1 MRAHLTVRRT
11 LALLPLCGLLALP
24 FALHAQEP
32 APSPTAPPDA
42 AAVAEGNAQT
52 GAEAA
57 REDPPPPPDGT
68 IAEGRGL
75 IALFKSGGFL
85 MWPILLCSVVTLTFI
100 LERAMGLRAR
110 HIFPPQLA
118 AELRALAGEGRVKE
132 ALARCM
138 LDRSP
143 FASLMH
149 ACLQR
154 SGNSGFEMESALE
167 EAGARLLYD
176 LRRNCKPLSV
186 MADVAPLLGLMGT
199 VTGMIK
205 AFDVVARSGALG
217 RTELL
222 AEGIAE
228 ALLTTA
234 FGLLVAVP
242 AIVAYH
248 IYRAKAENLL
258 REMEDAALDILA
270 ALRGAGGEAGAAAS

>member
-1 MRAHLTVRRT
+1 MTRA
-11 LALLPLCGLLALP
+11 LALMPLFGMLALQP
-24 FALHAQEP
+24 ALRAQEP
-32 APSPTAPPDA
+32 ATSPAPPA
-42 AAVAEGNAQT
+42 AAVAAGREVEDAQ
-52 GAEAA
+52 AA
-57 REDPPPPPDGT
+57 GQTDPSPPPDGT
-68 IAEGRGL
+68 IAEGHGL
-75 IALFKSGGFL
+75 IAMFNSGGFL

-110 HIFPPQLA
+110 HIFPPRLA
-118 AELRALAGEGRVKE
+118 SELRALAREGRAGE
-132 ALARCM
+132 ALARC
-138 LDRSP
+138 LADRSP
-143 FASLMH
+143 FAALMH
-149 ACLQR
+149 ACLLR
-154 SGNSGFEMESALE
+154 AGNAGFEMEAALE

-258 REMEDAALDILA
+258 REMEDTALEILT
-270 ALRGAGGEAGAAAS
+270 ALRGAGGDAGATAP